1 MNKELFVESINELQK
16 QFDHDSKFGD
26 ILGKAFPGAF
36 SANLVP
42 DNHYIIEQMIK
53 VLKIEMF
60 DNHDHSWIEYF
71 IYELDFGKDYKSG
84 CATFED
90 GEIIDLSSAES
101 LYNFLKVTI
110 SD

>member
-16 QFDHDSKFGD
+16 QFKHDGKFSEHM
-26 ILGKAFPGAF
+26 GKAFPGVF
-36 SANLVP
+36 SADLVP
-42 DNHYIIEQMIK
+42 DNHFVIEQMIK

-71 IYELDFGKDYKSG
+71 IYELDFGNKYKSG
-84 CATFED
+84 CAKYTD

-101 LYNFLKVTI
+101 LYDFLKVTI